1 MEDPF
6 NCKFQILAI
15 TLSKSLLQVLAMP
28 TASVPPPPPHQQT
41 TNKQAVILY
50 WVLLDAAEENAHTFL
65 GVQEGKKNQ
74 M

>member
-1 MEDPF
+1 
-6 NCKFQILAI
+6 
-15 TLSKSLLQVLAMP
+15 MP

-41 TNKQAVILY
+41 TNKTNQANKQAVILY

-65 GVQEGKKNQ
+65 GVQQGKKNQ